1 MSLPRRTEE
10 QKAKDNFRREIR
22 MRQGYYDLMT
32 QRAVADST
40 GIPQST
46 LCKRLAAPED
56 FTVAEL
62 QKLVGALT
70 PDPYIML
77 QLIGYPDKAIAKMKK
92 SAEQ

>member
-1 MSLPRRTEE
+1 MARPRRTETE
-10 QKAKDNFRREIR
+10 KAVDDFRRELR

-40 GIPQST
+40 GIPQPT
-46 LCKRLAAPED
+46 LCKRLASPEN

-70 PDPYIML
+70 PDPYVML
-77 QLIGYPDKAIAKMKK
+77 QLIGYSDKTIARMKK
-92 SAEQ
+92 NAE